1 MEKTQISKLTILTK
15 VCVFSSQMIELN
27 NYLCTQIK

>member
-1 MEKTQISKLTILTK
+1 MEKALMSKLVILTK
-15 VCVFSSQMIELN
+15 IYAFGSQMIELN

>member
-1 MEKTQISKLTILTK
+1 MEKTQISKLIILTK
-15 VCVFSSQMIELN
+15 VYTFGSQMIELN

>member
-1 MEKTQISKLTILTK
+1 MEKTQMSQLITLTK
-15 VCVFSSQMIELN
+15 VYIFGSQMIELN